1 LIKGMGAM
9 EWLNKMVDAIN
20 YMEDHMDEKIDIEDV
35 AKVALSSTFHFQRMF
50 HMITGFTVAEY
61 IRNRRLIIAGQ
72 KLGIKSNIRGIDVA
86 QEYGYESAESFSTA
100 FRSALGIMPSAAR
113 EFEGNLNSF
122 PRNSFQLSLKGDR
135 D

>member
-61 IRNRRLIIAGQ
+61 IRNRRLILAAQ
-72 KLGIKSNIRGIDVA
+72 KLAISSNIRVIDVA
-86 QEYGYESAESFSTA
+86 LEYGYESAESFSKA
-100 FRSALGIMPSAAR
+100 FRRAHGITPSAAR
-113 EFEGNLNSF
+113 ESGANLKAF
-122 PRNSFQLSLKGDR
+122 PR
-135 D
+135 